1 MYILPSFTNGIQGFF
16 RGIGDLKITLRSS
29 LLNMAVR
36 VAAAAFLVLQM
47 HLEIEALPWS
57 YAVGWFAMLAYE
69 VPALVKF
76 LKSDEL

>member
-1 MYILPSFTNGIQGFF
+1 MKNQL
-16 RGIGDLKITLRSS
+16 RAIGDFWRLEYGRFVGMT
-29 LLNMAVR
+29 
-36 VAAAAFLVLQM
+36 AAAFLVLKM

>member
-1 MYILPSFTNGIQGFF
+1 MPWG
-16 RGIGDLKITLRSS
+16 RMPAASS
-29 LLNMAVR
+29 SHCPYGRYVGMT
-36 VAAAAFLVLQM
+36 AAAFLVLKM

-57 YAVGWFAMLAYE
+57 YAVGWVAMLAYE